1 MKPVL
6 KDMVPMLICDDV
18 QASIRFYTE
27 VFGFNVTDR
36 MDDIGNS
43 GWASLNHGPVQI
55 MLASPSYVPKAV
67 KVDGRYPQLMLY
79 FYPENIEQLQ
89 AAETNKGVRNL

>member
-27 VFGFNVTDR
+27 ILGFTVTDR
-36 MDDIGNS
+36 MDDLEITVS
-43 GWASLNHGPVQI
+43 GTNGT
-55 MLASPSYVPKAV
+55 
-67 KVDGRYPQLMLY
+67 
-79 FYPENIEQLQ
+79 
-89 AAETNKGVRNL
+89 AAGFGQ